1 MHRWIGRSFSSSDRT
16 DPSPVHQAIARLR
29 ARTNARTSLALRPV
43 NCPPVPTFRMP
54 GRARVTGV
62 TEHLIGTGRLHVPVH
77 TARHDSHQRPGD
89 AVNRLAHP
97 PRPTPTAEI
106 NVQYA
111 AFVADFSLVE
121 VVSSA
126 SVPGI
131 AQSST
136 AAVFPTTS
144 PIARGRWR
152 STWSFTSTAFRSSFP
167 RSTHH
172 PTLRPSGGRSSLTS
186 ISRWQRQPDQH
197 RGIAPDH
204 PLPTTASMDLTI
216 YNTAVLAAIEQSRQ
230 RASWG
235 ADPDVRRQAA
245 NCRPAASQSA
255 GDRRQRLGRR
265 LGSRDRPP

>member
-1 MHRWIGRSFSSSDRT
+1 M
-16 DPSPVHQAIARLR
+16 ARLR

-43 NCPPVPTFRMP
+43 NCPPVPTFRIA

-89 AVNRLAHP
+89 AVNRLVHP
-97 PRPTPTAEI
+97 PRPIPTAEI

-126 SVPGI
+126 NVPGI

-144 PIARGRWR
+144 PIAQRQMAINLIVYFNGFPIKLPAFNAPPHTPIQRGAIQ
-152 STWSFTSTAFRSSFP
+152 SYVYQQVAEASP
-167 RSTHH
+167 
-172 PTLRPSGGRSSLTS
+172 TS
-186 ISRWQRQPDQH
+186 IVDS
-197 RGIAPDH
+197 
-204 PLPTTASMDLTI
+204 LLTI
-216 YNTAVLAAIEQSRQ
+216 
-230 RASWG
+230 
-235 ADPDVRRQAA
+235 P
-245 NCRPAASQSA
+245 CPPPPAWT
-255 GDRRQRLGRR
+255 
-265 LGSRDRPP
+265 